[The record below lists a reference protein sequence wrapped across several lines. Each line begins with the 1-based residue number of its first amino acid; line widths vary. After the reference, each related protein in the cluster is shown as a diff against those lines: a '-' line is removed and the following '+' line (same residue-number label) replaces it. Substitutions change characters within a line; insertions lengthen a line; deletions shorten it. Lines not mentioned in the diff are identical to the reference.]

1 MFQWHTSSFNHSTI
15 CMYWH
20 LHKEKSNKVLKNNF
34 KSPKLLSKVWQTIKG
49 YLLVVKYQSRPK
61 CYRKSSTF
69 LAVLS
74 LRFFNSKVQK
84 HAWVLLWNHST
95 SSLGTQHRRDRDLR
109 YISVITMKTV
119 SKYDQYSDSSS
130 YLWSIQPHTFSF
142 EELTVLALNF
152 CFPLFSQIPSVCL
165 GFFGCWFLLL
175 FPIY

>member
-61 CYRKSSTF
+61 CYIKSSTF

-74 LRFFNSKVQK
+74 LRFFYSKVQK

-119 SKYDQYSDSSS
+119 SKYDQYLDSSS
-130 YLWSIQPHTFSF
+130 VEHSASHFQFWRAHIFHLKF
-142 EELTVLALNF
+142 
-152 CFPLFSQIPSVCL
+152 LFSSVL
-165 GFFGCWFLLL
+165 PNSFSLFGFFWLLVFTFF